1 METYPGESLERR
13 EVYKE
18 QEILS
23 PEGLWGVLESWKAT
37 YPGEGKNKKKKNP
50 QNMCLTTTPNRE
62 VAQML
67 AYACFQPQNPEENQ
81 PAALVSTTRRR
92 GGTESNLCW
101 VLLRT
106 RRNTRVRHT
115 SHVHCLI
122 GLSQP
127 TAVVITSFYRWR
139 GFPGG
144 SAVRICLPT
153 QEMQETWVR
162 SLGPEHPLE

>member
-67 AYACFQPQNPEENQ
+67 AYATSEQGLNREVWVACFSPEWPQD
-81 PAALVSTTRRR
+81 
-92 GGTESNLCW
+92 NLK
-101 VLLRT
+101 
-106 RRNTRVRHT
+106 
-115 SHVHCLI
+115 S
-122 GLSQP
+122 
-127 TAVVITSFYRWR
+127 
-139 GFPGG
+139 
-144 SAVRICLPT
+144 
-153 QEMQETWVR
+153 
-162 SLGPEHPLE
+162 